1 MADEA
6 DIAKANEDLILE
18 RRIDAVRLAAR
29 EPTGGFGD
37 CVDCN
42 EPIPAA
48 RLAANPNARRC
59 IACQEDYEEMNG

>member
-6 DIAKANEDLILE
+6 DIAKATEDMILE
-18 RRIDAVRLAAR
+18 RRINALRMSPN
-29 EPTGGFGD
+29 EPQGGIGD

-42 EPIPAA
+42 DPIPAA

-59 IACQEDYEEMNG
+59 IACQEDYEENRG